1 MFNPKLQALIERV
14 VDSTDG
20 SELPPSGLVQ
30 VDGDALAALLGCI
43 DTVSQKEYIDGDG
56 LNCPFCH
63 SMGLMFD
70 DNLGLNG
77 PIATLRCEC
86 ENCQKVWEEKYELVG
101 YEAV

>member
-1 MFNPKLQALIERV
+1 
-14 VDSTDG
+14 
-20 SELPPSGLVQ
+20 
-30 VDGDALAALLGCI
+30 
-43 DTVSQKEYIDGDG
+43 
-56 LNCPFCH
+56 
-63 SMGLMFD
+63 MGLMFD